1 MTTTILSILG
11 AFGQESTLVLLGAV
25 SLLSIGIILER
36 WLFLRARSIDLDSL
50 VSKLSASMA
59 GGDIA
64 AALATV
70 RAHPSMEAQVGR
82 RLLEAVGRPRA
93 ELEDLYRSAV
103 ERERLRY
110 ERSLGLLA
118 TIGSNAPFVG
128 LFGTV
133 LGIVRAFSALATAGA
148 GAGRNSVILG
158 SISEALVATAVG
170 IAVAIPAVVAFNAF
184 QKRVE
189 RSVGA
194 SEVVFRELVAR
205 LGAR

>member
-1 MTTTILSILG
+1 MTSTLLSILG
-11 AFGQESTLVLLGAV
+11 AFGQESTLALLVAV

-36 WLFLRARSIDLDSL
+36 WLFLRARNIDLDTL
-50 VSKLSASMA
+50 VAKLNSAMA
-59 GGDIA
+59 GGDMA
-64 AALATV
+64 GALRTAS
-70 RAHPSMEAQVGR
+70 AHPSMESQVGR

-133 LGIVRAFSALATAGA
+133 LGIVRAFSALSTAGA

-205 LGAR
+205 IGAS